1 MSIGDEGL
9 ALQTYLMRP
18 FPRSAI
24 ANDARK
30 KMSNK
35 QLSRARRVV
44 ENAFGMLAQKWR
56 VFFRSIETD
65 AETAELVVKVAR
77 C

>member
-1 MSIGDEGL
+1 
-9 ALQTYLMRP
+9 MRP
-18 FPRSAI
+18 FPRAAI

-30 KMSNK
+30 KKCNK

-56 VFFRSIETD
+56 VFFRPIETD

>member
-1 MSIGDEGL
+1 
-9 ALQTYLMRP
+9 MRT
-18 FPRSAI
+18 FPRAAI

-65 AETAELVVKVAR
+65 AETAERVVKVAR